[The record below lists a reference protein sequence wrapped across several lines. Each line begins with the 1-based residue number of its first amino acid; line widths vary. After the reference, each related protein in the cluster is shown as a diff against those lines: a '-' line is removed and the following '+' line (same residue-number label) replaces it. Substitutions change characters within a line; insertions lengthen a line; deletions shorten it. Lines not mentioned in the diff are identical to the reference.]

1 MQTTYRRNYRPLILA
16 ITLAFQAINADAYV
30 YYDGNSTIPTYG
42 AGTGALSYTFFNL
55 SGSNCTLNAY
65 GSGGN
70 PAAYSAW
77 AQANGWGNN
86 GNAGF
91 FNPTGLGGWVE
102 DQNSTVEPYNPS
114 PQVTNNYL
122 FYNNYDPIDGA
133 TVPTGN
139 ISLDNG
145 TPYNAL
151 ITSGVLG
158 PVSGNESI
166 NYPSMGDSWSIACQN
181 GTPPIAVASLASAAS
196 VLQSNGPTYYPY
208 PYSLQGWFENAAINP
223 PAWAGCNSSTN
234 PCGVGFTAP
243 TNATGNLVLNWNVP
257 SSAANYQAMGGL
269 WSGINYNSTS
279 DSYPAS
285 MALNQAMLPI
295 NLSAYV
301 AANQGNFN
309 PNNASQYMY
318 YTMAY
323 GGHYTLALGDP
334 FIISSYAAKMLWFQV
349 ISQSLTLN
357 DGTAL
362 SSISSTLSNTAD
374 TGVFE
379 SKSFEDNY
387 VQWLL
392 GSQASSQNYTGAP
405 QLAASAYQSVFN
417 AATVPITE
425 ETTWGQVWT
434 AIADTAV
441 NAVVVG
447 AALIPGAGWGVLAV
461 AGLGGALVT
470 ADGAATPD
478 MNAAIANAHT
488 ATLSGPPPLSQAA
501 PAVINPTEVASTTLL
516 GLWLTNTFVQAQ
528 INGNGNGGP
537 SPFLSNY
544 SINTDNQACVSAS
557 AQFGYTQCNPLASSN
572 DLLPNTASG
581 LYAGPFGCTNLQLAN
596 NLLSGLCYPN
606 NDWWSGQVNNGPNS
620 NAPNGYYVN
629 VYAQAQTSTQFSIWD
644 AILTGSD
651 VTTDSN
657 GYIVMGGNVGNVP
670 SFSPPVQMINATSGS
685 AAPTAPLPAG
695 LSVNTTFNLNTG
707 TLTATGYTTTQTGDP
722 TAAGPNPAPSA
733 TPSINVVISGAN
745 PADAIYTLSG
755 GGVAPNYESSSGV
768 LEIGYYSANGTVYTF
783 ANGAQSINMTGCA
796 PNSTVTL
803 TITPDATNAS
813 NAWGASG
820 ALACTVAST
829 SLGSGMGVALD
840 YNQCVKDHWA
850 TGGVVAAFTS
860 APNSATGEGGAVTLA
875 CACVPAYLDGAGH
888 SRASSS
894 QLLGGVIVGATS
906 SNSQKCPPPSG

>member
-1 MQTTYRRNYRPLILA
+1 MNPRHHASLHLLILA
-16 ITLAFQAINADAYV
+16 LGAALSPDAAVADTS
-30 YYDGNSTIPTYG
+30 STIPTYQTG
-42 AGTGALSYTFFNL
+42 AGALSYTFFNL
-55 SGSNCTLNAY
+55 SGSDCTLNAY

-70 PAAYSAW
+70 PAAYSEW
-77 AQANGWGNN
+77 AQAVGWGND

-91 FNPTGLGGWVE
+91 FNPIGLNFV
-102 DQNSTVEPYNPS
+102 QVNS
-114 PQVTNNYL
+114 NYL
-122 FYNNYDPIDGA
+122 FYNNYDPING
-133 TVPTGN
+133 TTIPTGN
-139 ISLDNG
+139 ISLNTG
-145 TPYNAL
+145 TSYNAL

-196 VLQSNGPTYYPY
+196 ALQSNGPTSYPY
-208 PYSLQGWFENAAINP
+208 TSSQPGWFENAAINP

-243 TNATGNLVLNWNVP
+243 TNGTGNLVLNWNVP

-279 DSYPAS
+279 DTYPAS

-309 PNNASQYMY
+309 PNNASQVMS
-318 YTMAY
+318 YTTAY

-349 ISQSLTLN
+349 ISESLTLN
-357 DGTAL
+357 DGTDL
-362 SSISSTLSNTAD
+362 SSISSTLSNTAN

-379 SKSFEDNY
+379 SRSFEDNY

-405 QLAASAYQSVFN
+405 QLAASAYQSVFK
-417 AATVPITE
+417 AASVPITE
-425 ETTWGQVWT
+425 ETTWGYVWT
-434 AIADTAV
+434 AIADTVV
-441 NAVVVG
+441 NAAVVG
-447 AALIPGAGWGVLAV
+447 AALIPGAGWGLVGVIA
-461 AGLGGALVT
+461 LGGALVT
-470 ADGAATPD
+470 GDGAATPD

-488 ATLSGPPPLSQAA
+488 VTLSGPPPLSQAA
-501 PAVINPTEVASTTLL
+501 PAIINPTEVASTTLL

-528 INGNGNGGP
+528 INGNNGGP
-537 SPFLSNY
+537 SPFTSNY
-544 SINTDNQACVSAS
+544 SINTDNQTCLEISAY
-557 AQFGYTQCNPLASSN
+557 FGYTQCNPL
-572 DLLPNTASG
+572 NTDIG
-581 LYAGPFGCTNLQLAN
+581 YINNGYTVNYLGPFGCTNLQLAN
-596 NLLSGLCYPN
+596 NLLSGSCWPN
-606 NDWWSGQVNNGPNS
+606 NDWLSGQVSNGPNS
-620 NAPNGYYVN
+620 NVPNGYYVN

-657 GYIVMGGNVGNVP
+657 GYIVMGGNAGNVP

-707 TLTATGYTTTQTGDP
+707 TLTATGYTTTTPGDP

-733 TPSINVVISGAN
+733 MPSINVVISGAN
-745 PADAIYTLSG
+745 PADAIYALSG
-755 GGVAPNYESSSGV
+755 GGLAPNYDSSSGV

-820 ALACTVAST
+820 ALACSLAST
-829 SLGSGMGVALD
+829 ASLGSGMGVALD
-840 YNQCVKDHWA
+840 YKLCVNDHWA

-875 CACVPAYLDGAGH
+875 CACVPAYLDGPSN

-906 SNSQKCPPPSG
+906 SNSQQCPTPYD